1 MTNVFRFLR
10 TSGLIFA
17 WMFFFIVRK
26 ILSVLST
33 WNFLCIQLHLSVDL
47 VLFLCYEALFHL
59 RLWKKEKNIFSLL
72 LNCRIRN
79 KVRNCL
85 PSTGERYKFAN
96 FVVNQFSR
104 LSVLKSRRD
113 IFSKLS
119 VWLYCHK

>member
-1 MTNVFRFLR
+1 
-10 TSGLIFA
+10 
-17 WMFFFIVRK
+17 
-26 ILSVLST
+26 
-33 WNFLCIQLHLSVDL
+33 
-47 VLFLCYEALFHL
+47 
-59 RLWKKEKNIFSLL
+59 
-72 LNCRIRN
+72 
-79 KVRNCL
+79 L